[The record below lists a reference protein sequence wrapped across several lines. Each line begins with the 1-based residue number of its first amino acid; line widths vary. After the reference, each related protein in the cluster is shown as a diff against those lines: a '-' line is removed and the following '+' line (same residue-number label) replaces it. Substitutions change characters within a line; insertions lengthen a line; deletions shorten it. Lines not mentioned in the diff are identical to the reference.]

1 VLMLCDHF
9 ADVSVDDLP
18 AQLAFAGDH
27 VTFALT
33 GIDMSSVNVGKFI
46 RYFFLKRGK
55 ERKCIL
61 THQIRNDI
69 KKNKRAYVICFHRL
83 CCAT

>member
-1 VLMLCDHF
+1 MLCDHF
-9 ADVSVDDLP
+9 ADVTVDDLP

-46 RYFFLKRGK
+46 GGFFFFFFLKG
-55 ERKCIL
+55 ERK
-61 THQIRNDI
+61 TVHFNSSNQR
-69 KKNKRAYVICFHRL
+69 
-83 CCAT
+83 

>member
-1 VLMLCDHF
+1 MLCDHF
-9 ADVSVDDLP
+9 ADVTVDDLP

-46 RYFFLKRGK
+46 GGFSFLFFFKGGK
-55 ERKCIL
+55 KESAFQL
-61 THQIRNDI
+61 I
-69 KKNKRAYVICFHRL
+69 KSEMTF
-83 CCAT
+83 